1 MSIVAAF
8 VAMTSCNSNS
18 SAKLQKEADNASFR
32 QEKEFLNDAIRHKSP
47 DVQTV
52 EIIDS
57 TVVFTHIYDGIID
70 VKAYSFDGDTCV
82 EVERVYT
89 FPSQMRALR
98 HYRNAVEKAELYD
111 DIQLNKNQVRYD
123 LKDEQHKLETKGLNK
138 EQLKAKF
145 EKQIADAKADAKG
158 HHDHHHKK

>member
-70 VKAYSFDGDTCV
+70 VKAYSFDGD
-82 EVERVYT
+82 
-89 FPSQMRALR
+89 
-98 HYRNAVEKAELYD
+98 
-111 DIQLNKNQVRYD
+111 RYD
-123 LKDEQHKLETKGLNK
+123 FSIFARAVPGGSTHSPLRSGL
-138 EQLKAKF
+138 AVS
-145 EKQIADAKADAKG
+145 A
-158 HHDHHHKK
+158 